1 MNTNTDVTDFLTNL
15 EHPRKPAIEAVRRI
29 ILDIDPR
36 IRESIKWNAPS
47 FYIDDHVATFQLA
60 PRDTFQLI
68 LHTGAK
74 PKGNPSNIKIDD
86 PDKLLKWPAPDRC
99 VTSFED
105 AEDVQNKT
113 TAIIAIVKQWIGQL

>member
-1 MNTNTDVTDFLTNL
+1 MKASPDVTDFLANL

-36 IRESIKWNAPS
+36 IKESIKWNAPS
-47 FYIDDHVATFQLA
+47 FYIDDHFATFRLA

-74 PKGNPSNIKIDD
+74 PKGSPSKINIDD